1 MGLTATFHI
10 HKGIDDPQKMTVKQ
24 LLELLEAGMG
34 IGGHTRTHPALTRIS
49 ELQATDEIAGCK
61 ADIESALSI
70 PVKLFAYPGGV
81 FNSSI
86 VRIVREAGYI
96 AACSIIGFG
105 QNDISSLFWLYRD
118 VLTEEKNNLH
128 DLFIFSPLARRLV
141 FLRNK
146 RLLQRKFD

>member
-1 MGLTATFHI
+1 
-10 HKGIDDPQKMTVKQ
+10 MTVKQ

-34 IGGHTRTHPALTRIS
+34 IGGHTRTHPAHPALTRIS

-70 PVKLFAYPGGV
+70 PVKLFAYPGGD

-86 VRIVREAGYI
+86 VQIVREAGYI

-118 VLTEEKNNLH
+118 VLTEEKNNLR